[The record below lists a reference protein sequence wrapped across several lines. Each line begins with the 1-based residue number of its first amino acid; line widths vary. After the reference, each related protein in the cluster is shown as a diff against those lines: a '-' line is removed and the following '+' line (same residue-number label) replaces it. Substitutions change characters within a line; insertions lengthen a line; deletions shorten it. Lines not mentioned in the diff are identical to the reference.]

1 MARSLPLA
9 ALLLLCASPALAQEG
24 DDPIDVDFGSAR
36 TGGPGATARERAAV
50 RAMEE
55 EEEYLTEENL
65 PPVGHKK
72 RLPGLH
78 VLAKRAA
85 GGKDWEA
92 ACMKYD
98 QIQEEGGEEA
108 MDLHPEAKRNAWRS
122 YLACAERQVVQESF
136 EKAERLLKKSERFG
150 PADHRHAGLRRKMMQ
165 AEYRKA
171 VSAGDIAKAVE
182 LFDRYQAAQ
191 ADEDERIWMG
201 AEIARRAKEAHEAGD
216 KPRRDQL
223 MGYGK
228 RIAPMNTDLRA
239 LEDTLAFQENV
250 GKNLG
255 LLAGAALLL
264 VFGFAQFSR
273 WRGRRRVEAAAGGK
287 LGKKNKFLDDE

>member
-1 MARSLPLA
+1 MVRTLLLA
-9 ALLLLCASPALAQEG
+9 ALLSLAAVVAQAQSDG
-24 DDPIDVDFGSAR
+24 DAIDVDFGSSR
-36 TGGPGATARERAAV
+36 IGGPGATSRERAQV

-55 EEEYLTEENL
+55 EEEYLTEETL

-78 VLAKRAA
+78 VLAKRSAS
-85 GGKDWEA
+85 GKDWEQ

-98 QIQEEGGEEA
+98 QILEEGGDEA
-108 MDLHPEAKRNAWRS
+108 MELHPDAKRNAWRS

-136 EKAERLLKKSERFG
+136 EKAERLLKKSEKFG
-150 PADHRHAGLRRKMMQ
+150 GSDHRHAGLRRKMMQ

-171 VSAGDIAKAVE
+171 VAAGDIAKAVE
-182 LFDRYQAAQ
+182 LFDRYQGVQ
-191 ADEDERIWMG
+191 EDEDERIWMG

-216 KPRRDQL
+216 KTVRDQL
-223 MGYGK
+223 IRHGD
-228 RIAPMNTDLRA
+228 RIAPMNTDLRELKSS
-239 LEDTLAFQENV
+239 LEFQANV

-255 LLAGAALLL
+255 LLAGAALLF

-287 LGKKNKFLDDE
+287 LGKKNKFIDEE

>member
-1 MARSLPLA
+1 MARLLAA
-9 ALLLLCASPALAQEG
+9 ALLLLAAGTAQAQEG
-24 DDPIDVDFGSAR
+24 DDPIDVDFGSSR
-36 TGGPGATARERAAV
+36 IGGPGATARERAAV
-50 RAMEE
+50 RALEE
-55 EEEYLTEENL
+55 EEEYLTEETL

-78 VLAKRAA
+78 VLAKRSAS
-85 GGKDWEA
+85 GKDWEA

-108 MDLHPEAKRNAWRS
+108 MDLHPEAKRYAWRA

-136 EKAERLLKKSERFG
+136 EKAERLLKKSEKFG

-165 AEYRKA
+165 AEYKKA
-171 VSAGDIAKAVE
+171 VLAGDMAKAVE
-182 LFDRYQAAQ
+182 LFDRYQGVQ
-191 ADEDERIWMG
+191 EDEDERIWMG

-216 KPRRDQL
+216 KAARDQL
-223 MGYGK
+223 MRYGE

-239 LEDTLAFQENV
+239 LKDSIEFQANV

-287 LGKKNKFLDDE
+287 LGKKNKFIDDD